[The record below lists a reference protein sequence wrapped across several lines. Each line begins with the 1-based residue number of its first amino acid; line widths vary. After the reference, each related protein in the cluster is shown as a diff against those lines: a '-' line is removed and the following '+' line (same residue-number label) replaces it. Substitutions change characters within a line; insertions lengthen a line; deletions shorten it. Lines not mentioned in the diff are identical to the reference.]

1 MRIHVQILNSS
12 GEGSPGRGVGKCY
25 EGWQTVECVPRPA
38 PRVGSWGSL
47 QSVSTRGKGTRG
59 GLPLHRLNSLHVQL
73 QAWPQGFQR
82 PGPALR
88 QNHLAEPTPESRAVG
103 ATGEWKAPT
112 VGAMPFADPMHNPP
126 RPCPGQRHQ
135 HWSGLSGTGPET
147 QPRLTPAYVGFD
159 QFVPGGLSSGQA
171 RSSYSLSPETFIFII
186 HSCSQFWKNSSH
198 DFFKYRVLPSVP
210 FWNLSPKTLT
220 LSLVP
225 FN

>member
-1 MRIHVQILNSS
+1 MFKYLLRVVKGAPVEES
-12 GEGSPGRGVGKCY
+12 GSARRDGR
-25 EGWQTVECVPRPA
+25 Q
-38 PRVGSWGSL
+38 S
-47 QSVSTRGKGTRG
+47 SVSPARPPEWAPGET
-59 GLPLHRLNSLHVQL
+59 SSQC
-73 QAWPQGFQR
+73 R
-82 PGPALR
+82 PGAREPVEGCLCMDLIPCTSASRHGHMGSLR

-103 ATGEWKAPT
+103 AMGEWKAPT
-112 VGAMPFADPMHNPP
+112 VGATPFADPMHNPP

-135 HWSGLSGTGPET
+135 HCSGLSGTGPET
-147 QPRLTPAYVGFD
+147 QPRLTPAYVGID
-159 QFVPGGLSSGQA
+159 RFVPGGLSSGQA

-220 LSLVP
+220 LSLVS